1 MGFLKKITRPISRAL
16 DKIIPNEIKPALPF
30 LAAAA
35 PFMAPGLM
43 GLGGN
48 TMLSRALMSGG
59 LNLGAQLAQ
68 EGSDGDFSA
77 LSLAMASG
85 IGALSAPNAAS
96 TIRGVDPNFVGP
108 RPAAEGILGQGKEYL
123 ARGAE
128 FLGPQTGGVTD
139 ILGKG
144 GTQAG
149 LNMETLKAASI
160 PFTQGTTDLVVAEN
174 RRAMRD
180 YDRELADYEAG
191 IDSENSNRAFAIR
204 QSMEAYG
211 FTEQEILDAIEAA
224 GYRAGGR
231 VGYAFGDLVRGSS
244 MVQPVPNSS
253 GGPMPRSGMGGML
266 SNLINSNPQ
275 IFSNLTGQTNN
286 SVSNMSRD
294 FIDLNQNGIDD
305 RQEKAIGGRVG
316 FEFGGIPAAVESV
329 EEKPKEFLVDKLKV
343 TVQPGQSEQMA
354 IMNAMMNDIDE
365 VMPEDRKMEFYKLYL
380 PQLRESGE
388 ISEKEYQGLMGELF
402 GESKKDGGRIGLK
415 NGSDGSSTGS
425 FGANRYASELVESA
439 DSLLNK
445 GDILMTDAEKLIAF
459 GKYPSEEELNEIQKR
474 YDALVNKEET
484 ETNKFSK
491 NLEDEKLG
499 DALPY
504 FLEKEKKINK
514 RMEDSNTRADKIGL
528 ESLDVSDITRSPSF
542 REWYSLWEKGDP
554 KADKL
559 PQAEYFED
567 LIFNVDRKK
576 YIKTKFPDIKMADGG
591 LMNLG
596 GREMDMRTGGFIP
609 IGKKERADD
618 VPARLSK
625 NEFVMTA
632 DAVRAA
638 GGGSVNEGARRM
650 YNLMNNLEA
659 RV

>member
-16 DKIIPNEIKPALPF
+16 DKIIPNEVKPALPF

-68 EGSDGDFSA
+68 EGSEGDFSG
-77 LSLAMASG
+77 LSTLMAAAT
-85 IGALSAPNAAS
+85 GALSTPGSAG
-96 TIRGVDPNFVGP
+96 TGVGP
-108 RPAAEGILGQGKEYL
+108 AGKY
-123 ARGAE
+123 GT
-128 FLGPQTGGVTD
+128 TGGTPSAGEFFRD
-139 ILGKG
+139 KAMGMDPGFAKSGLGALETSSKYLSG
-144 GTQAG
+144 VSDTLQNN
-149 LNMETLKAASI
+149 LFSMEGLKAASI

-174 RRAMRD
+174 RRAQKD
-180 YDRELADYEAG
+180 YDREMADYEAG

-224 GYRAGGR
+224 GYRA
-231 VGYAFGDLVRGSS
+231 
-244 MVQPVPNSS
+244 
-253 GGPMPRSGMGGML
+253 
-266 SNLINSNPQ
+266 
-275 IFSNLTGQTNN
+275 
-286 SVSNMSRD
+286 
-294 FIDLNQNGIDD
+294 
-305 RQEKAIGGRVG
+305 GGRVG

-380 PQLRESGE
+380 PQLRASGE

-402 GESKKDGGRIGLK
+402 GEGK
-415 NGSDGSSTGS
+415 
-425 FGANRYASELVESA
+425 
-439 DSLLNK
+439 
-445 GDILMTDAEKLIAF
+445 AE
-459 GKYPSEEELNEIQKR
+459 
-474 YDALVNKEET
+474 
-484 ETNKFSK
+484 
-491 NLEDEKLG
+491 
-499 DALPY
+499 
-504 FLEKEKKINK
+504 
-514 RMEDSNTRADKIGL
+514 
-528 ESLDVSDITRSPSF
+528 
-542 REWYSLWEKGDP
+542 
-554 KADKL
+554 
-559 PQAEYFED
+559 
-567 LIFNVDRKK
+567 
-576 YIKTKFPDIKMADGG
+576 GG

-659 RV
+659 KV

>member
-16 DKIIPNEIKPALPF
+16 DKIIPNEVKPALPF

-43 GLGGN
+43 G
-48 TMLSRALMSGG
+48 TSMLQRALMSGG

-68 EGSDGDFSA
+68 EGSEGDFSG
-77 LSLAMASG
+77 LSTLMAAAT
-85 IGALSAPNAAS
+85 GALSTPGSAGGRTLPDGSGGSYSQVMGGDKLAS
-96 TIRGVDPNFVGP
+96 T
-108 RPAAEGILGQGKEYL
+108 
-123 ARGAE
+123 
-128 FLGPQTGGVTD
+128 
-139 ILGKG
+139 
-144 GTQAG
+144 GTQSAG
-149 LNMETLKAASI
+149 DFFKNKALGMDPGFAKSGLGALETSSNYLSGVSDTLQNNLFSMDGLKAALI
-160 PFTQGTTDLVVAEN
+160 PAGQGMTDLAVAEN
-174 RRAMRD
+174 RRAQKD
-180 YDRELADYEAG
+180 YDREMADYEAG

-224 GYRAGGR
+224 GYRA
-231 VGYAFGDLVRGSS
+231 
-244 MVQPVPNSS
+244 
-253 GGPMPRSGMGGML
+253 
-266 SNLINSNPQ
+266 
-275 IFSNLTGQTNN
+275 
-286 SVSNMSRD
+286 
-294 FIDLNQNGIDD
+294 
-305 RQEKAIGGRVG
+305 GGRVG

-380 PQLRESGE
+380 PQLRASGE

-402 GESKKDGGRIGLK
+402 GEGK
-415 NGSDGSSTGS
+415 
-425 FGANRYASELVESA
+425 
-439 DSLLNK
+439 
-445 GDILMTDAEKLIAF
+445 AE
-459 GKYPSEEELNEIQKR
+459 
-474 YDALVNKEET
+474 
-484 ETNKFSK
+484 
-491 NLEDEKLG
+491 
-499 DALPY
+499 
-504 FLEKEKKINK
+504 
-514 RMEDSNTRADKIGL
+514 
-528 ESLDVSDITRSPSF
+528 
-542 REWYSLWEKGDP
+542 
-554 KADKL
+554 
-559 PQAEYFED
+559 
-567 LIFNVDRKK
+567 
-576 YIKTKFPDIKMADGG
+576 GG

-659 RV
+659 KV

>member
-59 LNLGAQLAQ
+59 LNLGSQLAQ

-160 PFTQGTTDLVVAEN
+160 PFTQGTTDLAVAEN

-180 YDRELADYEAG
+180 YERELADYEAG

-224 GYRAGGR
+224 GYA
-231 VGYAFGDLVRGSS
+231 
-244 MVQPVPNSS
+244 N
-253 GGPMPRSGMGGML
+253 
-266 SNLINSNPQ
+266 
-275 IFSNLTGQTNN
+275 
-286 SVSNMSRD
+286 
-294 FIDLNQNGIDD
+294 
-305 RQEKAIGGRVG
+305 GGRVG

-380 PQLRESGE
+380 PQLRASGE
-388 ISEKEYQGLMGELF
+388 ISENEYEGLMGELF
-402 GESKKDGGRIGLK
+402 GEGKAEGGRIGLQE
-415 NGSDGSSTGS
+415 GGVL
-425 FGANRYASELVESA
+425 AQ
-439 DSLLNK
+439 
-445 GDILMTDAEKLIAF
+445 I
-459 GKYPSEEELNEIQKR
+459 
-474 YDALVNKEET
+474 
-484 ETNKFSK
+484 
-491 NLEDEKLG
+491 
-499 DALPY
+499 
-504 FLEKEKKINK
+504 
-514 RMEDSNTRADKIGL
+514 
-528 ESLDVSDITRSPSF
+528 
-542 REWYSLWEKGDP
+542 
-554 KADKL
+554 L
-559 PQAEYFED
+559 PQASQITTLSQRPLLAGLQPLRQAES
-567 LIFNVDRKK
+567 V
-576 YIKTKFPDIKMADGG
+576 FPRLNQLEQGVGRAEETLGRIRSRLGPEQKGTLASFQPMLQPALGYEPLNMLNLNRGMGISALQSGPEAQGMKDGG

-659 RV
+659 KV

>member
-16 DKIIPNEIKPALPF
+16 DKIIPNEVKPALPF

-68 EGSDGDFSA
+68 EGSEGDFSG
-77 LSLAMASG
+77 LSTLMAAAT
-85 IGALSAPNAAS
+85 GALSAPG
-96 TIRGVDPNFVGP
+96 T
-108 RPAAEGILGQGKEYL
+108 
-123 ARGAE
+123 
-128 FLGPQTGGVTD
+128 TGGTPSAGEFFRD
-139 ILGKG
+139 KAMGMDPGFAKSGLGALETSSNYLSG
-144 GTQAG
+144 VSDTLQNN
-149 LNMETLKAASI
+149 LFSMEGLKAALI
-160 PFTQGTTDLVVAEN
+160 PIGQGTTDLAVAEN

-180 YDRELADYEAG
+180 YEREQAEYEAG

-305 RQEKAIGGRVG
+305 RQEKAYGGRVGLKDGGRVG

-380 PQLRESGE
+380 PQLRASGE

-402 GESKKDGGRIGLK
+402 GEGK
-415 NGSDGSSTGS
+415 
-425 FGANRYASELVESA
+425 
-439 DSLLNK
+439 
-445 GDILMTDAEKLIAF
+445 AE
-459 GKYPSEEELNEIQKR
+459 
-474 YDALVNKEET
+474 
-484 ETNKFSK
+484 
-491 NLEDEKLG
+491 
-499 DALPY
+499 
-504 FLEKEKKINK
+504 
-514 RMEDSNTRADKIGL
+514 
-528 ESLDVSDITRSPSF
+528 
-542 REWYSLWEKGDP
+542 
-554 KADKL
+554 
-559 PQAEYFED
+559 
-567 LIFNVDRKK
+567 
-576 YIKTKFPDIKMADGG
+576 GG

-659 RV
+659 KV

>member
-16 DKIIPNEIKPALPF
+16 DKIIPNEVKPALPF
-30 LAAAA
+30 LAAVA

-59 LNLGAQLAQ
+59 LNIGAQLAQ
-68 EGSDGDFSA
+68 EGSEGEFSGLSA
-77 LSLAMASG
+77 LMAAG
-85 IGALSAPNAAS
+85 TGALSAPG
-96 TIRGVDPNFVGP
+96 TPGTGVGP
-108 RPAAEGILGQGKEYL
+108 AGQYGT
-123 ARGAE
+123 
-128 FLGPQTGGVTD
+128 TGGTPSAGEFFRD
-139 ILGKG
+139 KAMGMDPGFAKSGLGALETSSNYLSG
-144 GTQAG
+144 VSDTLQNN
-149 LNMETLKAASI
+149 LFSMEGLKAAAI
-160 PFTQGTTDLVVAEN
+160 PIGQGTTDLAVAEN

-180 YDRELADYEAG
+180 YEREQADYEAG

-224 GYRAGGR
+224 GYRA
-231 VGYAFGDLVRGSS
+231 
-244 MVQPVPNSS
+244 
-253 GGPMPRSGMGGML
+253 
-266 SNLINSNPQ
+266 
-275 IFSNLTGQTNN
+275 
-286 SVSNMSRD
+286 
-294 FIDLNQNGIDD
+294 
-305 RQEKAIGGRVG
+305 GGRVG

-380 PQLRESGE
+380 PQLRASGE
-388 ISEKEYQGLMGELF
+388 ISENEYEGLMGELF
-402 GESKKDGGRIGLK
+402 GEGKAEGGIM
-415 NGSDGSSTGS
+415 D
-425 FGANRYASELVESA
+425 
-439 DSLLNK
+439 
-445 GDILMTDAEKLIAF
+445 
-459 GKYPSEEELNEIQKR
+459 
-474 YDALVNKEET
+474 
-484 ETNKFSK
+484 
-491 NLEDEKLG
+491 
-499 DALPY
+499 
-504 FLEKEKKINK
+504 
-514 RMEDSNTRADKIGL
+514 
-528 ESLDVSDITRSPSF
+528 
-542 REWYSLWEKGDP
+542 
-554 KADKL
+554 
-559 PQAEYFED
+559 
-567 LIFNVDRKK
+567 
-576 YIKTKFPDIKMADGG
+576 
-591 LMNLG
+591 LG

-659 RV
+659 KV

>member
-16 DKIIPNEIKPALPF
+16 DKIIPNEVKPALPF

-68 EGSDGDFSA
+68 EGSEGDFSG
-77 LSLAMASG
+77 LSTLMAAAT
-85 IGALSAPNAAS
+85 GALSTPGSAGGRTLPDGSGGSYSQVMGGDKLAS
-96 TIRGVDPNFVGP
+96 T
-108 RPAAEGILGQGKEYL
+108 
-123 ARGAE
+123 
-128 FLGPQTGGVTD
+128 
-139 ILGKG
+139 
-144 GTQAG
+144 GTQSAG
-149 LNMETLKAASI
+149 DFFKNKALGMDPGFAKSGLGALETSSNYLSGVSDTLQNNLFSMEGLKAALI
-160 PFTQGTTDLVVAEN
+160 PIGQGTTDLAVAEA
-174 RRAMRD
+174 RRAQKD
-180 YDRELADYEAG
+180 YDREMADYEAG

-354 IMNAMMNDIDE
+354 IMNAMMNDIDG

-402 GESKKDGGRIGLK
+402 GEGK
-415 NGSDGSSTGS
+415 
-425 FGANRYASELVESA
+425 
-439 DSLLNK
+439 
-445 GDILMTDAEKLIAF
+445 AE
-459 GKYPSEEELNEIQKR
+459 
-474 YDALVNKEET
+474 
-484 ETNKFSK
+484 
-491 NLEDEKLG
+491 
-499 DALPY
+499 
-504 FLEKEKKINK
+504 
-514 RMEDSNTRADKIGL
+514 
-528 ESLDVSDITRSPSF
+528 
-542 REWYSLWEKGDP
+542 
-554 KADKL
+554 
-559 PQAEYFED
+559 
-567 LIFNVDRKK
+567 
-576 YIKTKFPDIKMADGG
+576 GG

-659 RV
+659 KV

>member
-59 LNLGAQLAQ
+59 LNLGSQLAQ

-180 YDRELADYEAG
+180 YERELADYEAG
-191 IDSENSNRAFAIR
+191 INKENSNRAFAIR

-224 GYRAGGR
+224 GYRA
-231 VGYAFGDLVRGSS
+231 
-244 MVQPVPNSS
+244 
-253 GGPMPRSGMGGML
+253 
-266 SNLINSNPQ
+266 
-275 IFSNLTGQTNN
+275 
-286 SVSNMSRD
+286 
-294 FIDLNQNGIDD
+294 
-305 RQEKAIGGRVG
+305 GGRVG

-402 GESKKDGGRIGLK
+402 GEGKAEGGI
-415 NGSDGSSTGS
+415 
-425 FGANRYASELVESA
+425 
-439 DSLLNK
+439 
-445 GDILMTDAEKLIAF
+445 
-459 GKYPSEEELNEIQKR
+459 
-474 YDALVNKEET
+474 
-484 ETNKFSK
+484 
-491 NLEDEKLG
+491 
-499 DALPY
+499 
-504 FLEKEKKINK
+504 
-514 RMEDSNTRADKIGL
+514 
-528 ESLDVSDITRSPSF
+528 
-542 REWYSLWEKGDP
+542 
-554 KADKL
+554 
-559 PQAEYFED
+559 
-567 LIFNVDRKK
+567 
-576 YIKTKFPDIKMADGG
+576 
-591 LMNLG
+591 MNLG

>member
-1 MGFLKKITRPISRAL
+1 MGFLKKITRPISRVL
-16 DKIIPNEIKPALPF
+16 DKIVPNEIKPALPF

-43 GLGGN
+43 SIGGN
-48 TMLSRALMSGG
+48 TMLSRALLSGG
-59 LNLGAQLAQ
+59 LNLGSQLAQ
-68 EGSDGDFSA
+68 EGSDGDFSG
-77 LSLAMASG
+77 LSTLMAAAT
-85 IGALSAPNAAS
+85 GALSTPGSAGGRTIGDTGKSYSQYMGGDSLAS
-96 TIRGVDPNFVGP
+96 T
-108 RPAAEGILGQGKEYL
+108 
-123 ARGAE
+123 
-128 FLGPQTGGVTD
+128 
-139 ILGKG
+139 
-144 GTQAG
+144 GTQSAG
-149 LNMETLKAASI
+149 DFFKNKALGMEPGLTKSGLGALETSSNYLSGVSDTLQNNLFSKEGLKAALV
-160 PFTQGTTDLVVAEN
+160 PVGQGMTDLAVAEN
-174 RRAMRD
+174 RRALKD
-180 YDRELADYEAG
+180 YEREQADYEAG
-191 IDSENSNRAFAIR
+191 MDEENSNRAFAIR

-231 VGYAFGDLVRGSS
+231 VGFD
-244 MVQPVPNSS
+244 N
-253 GGPMPRSGMGGML
+253 GGG
-266 SNLINSNPQ
+266 
-275 IFSNLTGQTNN
+275 
-286 SVSNMSRD
+286 VD
-294 FIDLNQNGIDD
+294 
-305 RQEKAIGGRVG
+305 
-316 FEFGGIPAAVESV
+316 FGGIPAAIENIQEDAEEMITIMTDNGPIQIEKSVYESM
-329 EEKPKEFLVDKLKV
+329 
-343 TVQPGQSEQMA
+343 PGMFMDTTTSA
-354 IMNAMMNDIDE
+354 YGDAGRGRP
-365 VMPEDRKMEFYKLYL
+365 V
-380 PQLRESGE
+380 PQ
-388 ISEKEYQGLMGELF
+388 F
-402 GESKKDGGRIGLK
+402 ANGGRIGLK

-445 GDILMTDAEKLIAF
+445 GDILMTDAEKLIAS

-504 FLEKEKKINK
+504 FLEKEKQINK
-514 RMEDSNTRADKIGL
+514 RVEDSNTRADKIGL

-554 KADKL
+554 KADKH

-576 YIKTKFPDIKMADGG
+576 YIKTRFPDIKMAEGG

-596 GREMDMRTGGFIP
+596 GKEMDMRGGGFIP

-638 GGGSVNEGARRM
+638 GGGSVNEGAKRM
-650 YNLMNNLEA
+650 YETMNRLEA
-659 RV
+659 RA

>member
-1 MGFLKKITRPISRAL
+1 MGFLKKITRPISRVL
-16 DKIIPNEIKPALPF
+16 DKIVPNEIKPALPF

-35 PFMAPGLM
+35 PFMAPGIM
-43 GLGGN
+43 GAFGN
-48 TMLSRALMSGG
+48 SMLSRGLISGS
-59 LNLGAQLAQ
+59 LNLGSQLAQ
-68 EGSDGDFSA
+68 EGSDGDFSG
-77 LSLAMASG
+77 LSTLMAAAT
-85 IGALSAPNAAS
+85 GALSTPRGTDFSMSAPGEAPITTPSAGDFFKNKAAGMDPGFAKS
-96 TIRGVDPNFVGP
+96 GLGALETSSNYLSGVSDTLQNNLFSK
-108 RPAAEGILGQGKEYL
+108 EG
-123 ARGAE
+123 
-128 FLGPQTGGVTD
+128 
-139 ILGKG
+139 
-144 GTQAG
+144 
-149 LNMETLKAASI
+149 LKAALI
-160 PFTQGTTDLVVAEN
+160 PAGQGMTDLAVAEN
-174 RRAMRD
+174 RRALKD
-180 YDRELADYEAG
+180 YEREQADYEAG
-191 IDSENSNRAFAIR
+191 MDEENANRAFAIR

-231 VGYAFGDLVRGSS
+231 VGFD
-244 MVQPVPNSS
+244 N
-253 GGPMPRSGMGGML
+253 GGG
-266 SNLINSNPQ
+266 
-275 IFSNLTGQTNN
+275 
-286 SVSNMSRD
+286 VD
-294 FIDLNQNGIDD
+294 
-305 RQEKAIGGRVG
+305 
-316 FEFGGIPAAVESV
+316 FGGIPAAIENIQEDAEEMITIMTDNGPIQIEKSVYESM
-329 EEKPKEFLVDKLKV
+329 
-343 TVQPGQSEQMA
+343 PGMFMDTTTSA
-354 IMNAMMNDIDE
+354 YGDAGRGRP
-365 VMPEDRKMEFYKLYL
+365 V
-380 PQLRESGE
+380 PQ
-388 ISEKEYQGLMGELF
+388 F
-402 GESKKDGGRIGLK
+402 ANGGRIGLK

-445 GDILMTDAEKLIAF
+445 GDILMTDAEKLIAS

-504 FLEKEKKINK
+504 FLEKEKQINK

-638 GGGSVNEGARRM
+638 GGGSVNKGAKRM
-650 YNLMNNLEA
+650 YDLMNNLEA

>member
-16 DKIIPNEIKPALPF
+16 DKIIPNEVKPALPF

-68 EGSDGDFSA
+68 EGSEGDFSG
-77 LSLAMASG
+77 LSTLMAAAT
-85 IGALSAPNAAS
+85 GALSTPGSAGGRTLPDGSGGSYSQVMGGDKLAS
-96 TIRGVDPNFVGP
+96 T
-108 RPAAEGILGQGKEYL
+108 
-123 ARGAE
+123 
-128 FLGPQTGGVTD
+128 
-139 ILGKG
+139 
-144 GTQAG
+144 GTQSAG
-149 LNMETLKAASI
+149 DFFKNKALGMDPGFAKSGLGALKTSSNYLSGVSNTLQNNLFSMEGLKAASI

-174 RRAMRD
+174 RRAQKD
-180 YDRELADYEAG
+180 YDREMADYEAG

-224 GYRAGGR
+224 GYRA
-231 VGYAFGDLVRGSS
+231 
-244 MVQPVPNSS
+244 
-253 GGPMPRSGMGGML
+253 
-266 SNLINSNPQ
+266 
-275 IFSNLTGQTNN
+275 
-286 SVSNMSRD
+286 
-294 FIDLNQNGIDD
+294 
-305 RQEKAIGGRVG
+305 GGRVG

-380 PQLRESGE
+380 PQLRASGE
-388 ISEKEYQGLMGELF
+388 ISENEYEGLMGELF
-402 GESKKDGGRIGLK
+402 GEGKAEGGI
-415 NGSDGSSTGS
+415 
-425 FGANRYASELVESA
+425 
-439 DSLLNK
+439 
-445 GDILMTDAEKLIAF
+445 
-459 GKYPSEEELNEIQKR
+459 
-474 YDALVNKEET
+474 
-484 ETNKFSK
+484 
-491 NLEDEKLG
+491 
-499 DALPY
+499 
-504 FLEKEKKINK
+504 
-514 RMEDSNTRADKIGL
+514 
-528 ESLDVSDITRSPSF
+528 
-542 REWYSLWEKGDP
+542 
-554 KADKL
+554 
-559 PQAEYFED
+559 
-567 LIFNVDRKK
+567 
-576 YIKTKFPDIKMADGG
+576 
-591 LMNLG
+591 MNLG

>member
-16 DKIIPNEIKPALPF
+16 DKIIPNEVKPALPF

-160 PFTQGTTDLVVAEN
+160 PFTQGTTDLAVAEN

-180 YDRELADYEAG
+180 YERELADYEAG

-224 GYRAGGR
+224 GYANGGR

-244 MVQPVPNSS
+244 MVQPAGGLAIKLNRPVES
-253 GGPMPRSGMGGML
+253 GDPLGSYYPDPSKMKTASPIMPSSGMGGML

-305 RQEKAIGGRVG
+305 RQEKAYGGRVGLKDGGRVG

-380 PQLRESGE
+380 PQLRASGE
-388 ISEKEYQGLMGELF
+388 ISENEY
-402 GESKKDGGRIGLK
+402 LK
-415 NGSDGSSTGS
+415 
-425 FGANRYASELVESA
+425 V
-439 DSLLNK
+439 
-445 GDILMTDAEKLIAF
+445 
-459 GKYPSEEELNEIQKR
+459 
-474 YDALVNKEET
+474 
-484 ETNKFSK
+484 
-491 NLEDEKLG
+491 
-499 DALPY
+499 
-504 FLEKEKKINK
+504 
-514 RMEDSNTRADKIGL
+514 
-528 ESLDVSDITRSPSF
+528 
-542 REWYSLWEKGDP
+542 
-554 KADKL
+554 
-559 PQAEYFED
+559 
-567 LIFNVDRKK
+567 
-576 YIKTKFPDIKMADGG
+576 
-591 LMNLG
+591 
-596 GREMDMRTGGFIP
+596 
-609 IGKKERADD
+609 
-618 VPARLSK
+618 
-625 NEFVMTA
+625 
-632 DAVRAA
+632 
-638 GGGSVNEGARRM
+638 
-650 YNLMNNLEA
+650 
-659 RV
+659 

>member
-1 MGFLKKITRPISRAL
+1 MQPGFAKS
-16 DKIIPNEIKPALPF
+16 
-30 LAAAA
+30 
-35 PFMAPGLM
+35 
-43 GLGGN
+43 GLG
-48 TMLSRALMSGG
+48 ALESSSNYLTGVG
-59 LNLGAQLAQ
+59 ETLRTSPFSK
-68 EGSDGDFSA
+68 EG
-77 LSLAMASG
+77 
-85 IGALSAPNAAS
+85 
-96 TIRGVDPNFVGP
+96 
-108 RPAAEGILGQGKEYL
+108 
-123 ARGAE
+123 
-128 FLGPQTGGVTD
+128 
-139 ILGKG
+139 
-144 GTQAG
+144 
-149 LNMETLKAASI
+149 LKAALV
-160 PFTQGTTDLVVAEN
+160 PVGQGMTDLGIAEA
-174 RRAMRD
+174 RRAQKD
-180 YDRELADYEAG
+180 YDREMADYEAG

-231 VGYAFGDLVRGSS
+231 VGL
-244 MVQPVPNSS
+244 
-253 GGPMPRSGMGGML
+253 
-266 SNLINSNPQ
+266 
-275 IFSNLTGQTNN
+275 
-286 SVSNMSRD
+286 
-294 FIDLNQNGIDD
+294 
-305 RQEKAIGGRVG
+305 
-316 FEFGGIPAAVESV
+316 EFGGIPAAVEDV

-343 TVQPGQSEQMA
+343 TVQPGQSEEMG
-354 IMNAMMNDIDE
+354 ILNAMFNDVE
-365 VMPEDRKMEFYKLYL
+365 GVMPDDRKMEFYRLYI
-380 PQLRESGE
+380 PQLYERGE
-388 ISEKEYQGLMGELF
+388 ISKEQFEGMKEDILGE
-402 GESKKDGGRIGLK
+402 GKKDGGRIGLK

-445 GDILMTDAEKLIAF
+445 GDILMTDAEKLIAS

-504 FLEKEKKINK
+504 FLEKEKQINK

-659 RV
+659 KV

>member
-16 DKIIPNEIKPALPF
+16 DKIIPNEVKPALPF

-68 EGSDGDFSA
+68 EGSEGDFSG
-77 LSLAMASG
+77 LSTLMAAAT
-85 IGALSAPNAAS
+85 GALSTPGSAGGRTLPDGSGGSYSQVMGGDKLAS
-96 TIRGVDPNFVGP
+96 T
-108 RPAAEGILGQGKEYL
+108 
-123 ARGAE
+123 
-128 FLGPQTGGVTD
+128 
-139 ILGKG
+139 
-144 GTQAG
+144 GTQSAEDFFKNKALGMDPGFAKSG
-149 LNMETLKAASI
+149 LGALETSSNYLSGVSDTLQNNLFSMEGLKAALI
-160 PFTQGTTDLVVAEN
+160 PAGQGMTDLAVAEN

-180 YDRELADYEAG
+180 YEREQAEYEAG

-224 GYRAGGR
+224 GYA
-231 VGYAFGDLVRGSS
+231 
-244 MVQPVPNSS
+244 N
-253 GGPMPRSGMGGML
+253 
-266 SNLINSNPQ
+266 
-275 IFSNLTGQTNN
+275 
-286 SVSNMSRD
+286 
-294 FIDLNQNGIDD
+294 
-305 RQEKAIGGRVG
+305 GGRVG

-380 PQLRESGE
+380 PQLRASGE
-388 ISEKEYQGLMGELF
+388 ISENEYEGLMGELF
-402 GESKKDGGRIGLK
+402 GEGKAEGGIM
-415 NGSDGSSTGS
+415 D
-425 FGANRYASELVESA
+425 
-439 DSLLNK
+439 
-445 GDILMTDAEKLIAF
+445 
-459 GKYPSEEELNEIQKR
+459 
-474 YDALVNKEET
+474 
-484 ETNKFSK
+484 
-491 NLEDEKLG
+491 
-499 DALPY
+499 
-504 FLEKEKKINK
+504 
-514 RMEDSNTRADKIGL
+514 
-528 ESLDVSDITRSPSF
+528 
-542 REWYSLWEKGDP
+542 
-554 KADKL
+554 
-559 PQAEYFED
+559 
-567 LIFNVDRKK
+567 
-576 YIKTKFPDIKMADGG
+576 
-591 LMNLG
+591 LG

-659 RV
+659 KV

>member
-1 MGFLKKITRPISRAL
+1 MGFLKKITRPISRVL
-16 DKIIPNEIKPALPF
+16 DKIVPNEIKPALPF

-35 PFMAPGLM
+35 PFMAPGIM
-43 GLGGN
+43 GAFGN
-48 TMLSRALMSGG
+48 SMLSRGLISGG
-59 LNLGAQLAQ
+59 LNLGSQLAQ
-68 EGSDGDFSA
+68 EGSDGDFSG
-77 LSLAMASG
+77 LSTLMAAAT
-85 IGALSAPNAAS
+85 GALSTPGSAGGRTIGDTGKSYSQYMGGDSLAS
-96 TIRGVDPNFVGP
+96 T
-108 RPAAEGILGQGKEYL
+108 
-123 ARGAE
+123 
-128 FLGPQTGGVTD
+128 
-139 ILGKG
+139 
-144 GTQAG
+144 GTQSAG
-149 LNMETLKAASI
+149 DFFKNKALGMEPGLTKSGLGALETSSNYLSGVSDTLQNNLFSKEGLKAALV
-160 PFTQGTTDLVVAEN
+160 PVGQGMTDLAVAEN
-174 RRAMRD
+174 RRALKD
-180 YDRELADYEAG
+180 YEREQADYEAG
-191 IDSENSNRAFAIR
+191 MDEENSNRAFAIR

-231 VGYAFGDLVRGSS
+231 VGL
-244 MVQPVPNSS
+244 
-253 GGPMPRSGMGGML
+253 
-266 SNLINSNPQ
+266 
-275 IFSNLTGQTNN
+275 
-286 SVSNMSRD
+286 
-294 FIDLNQNGIDD
+294 
-305 RQEKAIGGRVG
+305 
-316 FEFGGIPAAVESV
+316 EFGGIPAAVEGV

-343 TVQPGQSEQMA
+343 TVQPGQSEEMG
-354 IMNAMMNDIDE
+354 ILNAMFNDVE
-365 VMPEDRKMEFYKLYL
+365 GVMPDDRKMEFYRLYI
-380 PQLRESGE
+380 PQLYERGE
-388 ISEKEYQGLMGELF
+388 ISKEQFEGMKEDILGE
-402 GESKKDGGRIGLK
+402 GKKDGGRIGLK

-445 GDILMTDAEKLIAF
+445 GDILMTDAEKLIAS

-504 FLEKEKKINK
+504 FLEKEKQINK
-514 RMEDSNTRADKIGL
+514 RVEDSNTRADKIGL

-554 KADKL
+554 KADKH

-576 YIKTKFPDIKMADGG
+576 YIKTRFPDIKMAEGG

-596 GREMDMRTGGFIP
+596 GKEMDMRGGGFIP

-638 GGGSVNEGARRM
+638 GGGSVNEGAKRM
-650 YNLMNNLEA
+650 YETMNRLEA
-659 RV
+659 RA

>member
-16 DKIIPNEIKPALPF
+16 DKIIPNEVKPALPF

-43 GLGGN
+43 G
-48 TMLSRALMSGG
+48 TSMLQRALMSGG

-68 EGSDGDFSA
+68 EGSEGDFSG
-77 LSLAMASG
+77 LSTLMAAAT
-85 IGALSAPNAAS
+85 GALSTPGSAG
-96 TIRGVDPNFVGP
+96 TGVGP
-108 RPAAEGILGQGKEYL
+108 AGKY
-123 ARGAE
+123 GT
-128 FLGPQTGGVTD
+128 TGGTPSAGEFFRD
-139 ILGKG
+139 KAMGMDPGFAKSGLGALETSSKYLSG
-144 GTQAG
+144 VSDTLQNN
-149 LNMETLKAASI
+149 LFSMEGLKAAAI
-160 PFTQGTTDLVVAEN
+160 PIGQGTTDLAVAEA
-174 RRAMRD
+174 RRAQKD
-180 YDRELADYEAG
+180 YDREMADYEAG

-224 GYRAGGR
+224 GYA
-231 VGYAFGDLVRGSS
+231 
-244 MVQPVPNSS
+244 N
-253 GGPMPRSGMGGML
+253 
-266 SNLINSNPQ
+266 
-275 IFSNLTGQTNN
+275 
-286 SVSNMSRD
+286 
-294 FIDLNQNGIDD
+294 
-305 RQEKAIGGRVG
+305 GGRVG

-380 PQLRESGE
+380 PQLRASGE

-402 GESKKDGGRIGLK
+402 GEGKAEGGRIGFK
-415 NGSDGSSTGS
+415 DGTDE
-425 FGANRYASELVESA
+425 NLV
-439 DSLLNK
+439 
-445 GDILMTDAEKLIAF
+445 GI
-459 GKYPSEEELNEIQKR
+459 
-474 YDALVNKEET
+474 ET
-484 ETNKFSK
+484 
-491 NLEDEKLG
+491 LKLG
-499 DALPY
+499 DYDLEGFQKKGKGNTLMFGSDDLKILSQALDY
-504 FLEKEKKINK
+504 GELSDLSDRQKEKIKESIIRARAGIINPTELNSEINTLRLEPNARAFLK
-514 RMEDSNTRADKIGL
+514 AITPDETVEKVFFDEEGDARIGVQKARQLMENVAFGGQKNP
-528 ESLDVSDITRSPSF
+528 SLSSDMYNKLGDEYIQDQKKATQ
-542 REWYSLWEKGDP
+542 REINFNK
-554 KADKL
+554 
-559 PQAEYFED
+559 EYNRNNF
-567 LIFNVDRKK
+567 LNFK
-576 YIKTKFPDIKMADGG
+576 DGG

>member
-16 DKIIPNEIKPALPF
+16 DKIIPNEVKPALPF

-59 LNLGAQLAQ
+59 LNIGSQLAQ
-68 EGSDGDFSA
+68 EGSEGEFSGLSA
-77 LSLAMASG
+77 LMAAG
-85 IGALSAPNAAS
+85 TGALSTPRGTDFSMSAPGEAPMTSPSAADFFKNKAAGMEPGFAKS
-96 TIRGVDPNFVGP
+96 GLGALETSSNYLTGVGDTLQNNLFSK
-108 RPAAEGILGQGKEYL
+108 EG
-123 ARGAE
+123 
-128 FLGPQTGGVTD
+128 
-139 ILGKG
+139 
-144 GTQAG
+144 
-149 LNMETLKAASI
+149 LKAALI
-160 PFTQGTTDLVVAEN
+160 PAGQGMTDLGIAGA
-174 RRAMRD
+174 RRAQKD
-180 YDRELADYEAG
+180 YERELADYEASIG
-191 IDSENSNRAFAIR
+191 DSSDMGNRALAIR

-211 FTEQEILDAIEAA
+211 FPEDEILAAIEAA
-224 GYRAGGR
+224 GYANGGR
-231 VGYAFGDLVRGSS
+231 VGLKG
-244 MVQPVPNSS
+244 
-253 GGPMPRSGMGGML
+253 GGMDYM
-266 SNLINSNPQ
+266 STKPSMMGNPAVMEN
-275 IFSNLTGQTNN
+275 IE
-286 SVSNMSRD
+286 NMREFMIANPD
-294 FIDLNQNGIDD
+294 IEDITDYNEEYIDD
-305 RQEKAIGGRVG
+305 SEEVDFK
-316 FEFGGIPAAVESV
+316 GIEAAL
-329 EEKPKEFLVDKLKV
+329 EEVDEDERSEFLKKLIKFRDSV
-343 TVQPGQSEQMA
+343 LDVPEMA
-354 IMNAMMNDIDE
+354 
-365 VMPEDRKMEFYKLYL
+365 K
-380 PQLRESGE
+380 
-388 ISEKEYQGLMGELF
+388 
-402 GESKKDGGRIGLK
+402 GGRIGLK

-445 GDILMTDAEKLIAF
+445 GDILMTDAEKLIAS

-504 FLEKEKKINK
+504 FLEKEKQINK

-659 RV
+659 KV